1 MHRRVR
7 RLALIGAVVAT
18 LAIAAPVGAIT
29 NGQADDGE
37 HPQVGELFFYVPSER
52 DDRFTSGGSKV
63 MPKFLVASSNSTFSL
78 SVLSIST
85 VMLAQ

>member
-29 NGQADDGE
+29 NGQPDGGE
-37 HPQVGELFFYVPSER
+37 HPQVGQLLFYVPS
-52 DDRFTSGGSKV
+52 DPMTGS
-63 MPKFLVASSNSTFSL
+63 PTAGRGST
-78 SVLSIST
+78 
-85 VMLAQ
+85 ARAR